1 MDFYPPQLADQ
12 SSSTATSLEHLGSSI
27 QANQPPVTP
36 DIVTAEKKRKK
47 RTGSSEGDGPKIKKT
62 RQSQSCDACRA
73 RKVKCDRPPP
83 GKETNGPIK
92 DICSH
97 CAQLNLPCTFD
108 YVQRKRGPP
117 NMYLRRIQEDQQ
129 VECNG
134 SGKSISATVG
144 PSKFS
149 SEVPAAIPRP
159 PLPSQTVLRD
169 TLPTISDNTSSEWQP
184 TLGMTMPVT
193 RAAHAGHYPPPTMSI
208 SATSSPNSQ
217 AVTVPLGLSPLRSRS
232 YLPASLDP
240 SHSLATS
247 QTPSAQSS
255 PLHLPQHLTYI
266 NHTYDPRNPLDSVLP
281 RPLLYHIIDLYF
293 DYIYCLIPC
302 LHKPSFIRDLNTK
315 REENPDQEEWVV
327 LVLAVIASTLVQ
339 LPRSFVNLPRN
350 EVKDLVL
357 RCHNR
362 VRNYVARDFS
372 SVTVTRTIIIYL
384 SLFVHGI
391 TGHITVSHGLFG
403 QNYVFMLALRAHE
416 EGTYAELGNIEGV
429 LLRRMFWLMYG
440 GDKTLAFTG
449 TFPVLFHED
458 DCASVA
464 LPEDIDDEYLTE
476 EGYTKQPE
484 SYTSVLSGFRYI
496 SHLFRVSGEVLD
508 KRRRDKLRSPSGL
521 MLQMRINEINELYN
535 RTMSIMDFCPAPLKL
550 DYKSA
555 SASVMSMSPDWD
567 ERIKSDIHTI
577 FFDPDKHDMDLGKD
591 FYLVQQANIYITQQL
606 VRFTIIQYREELLK
620 IQQDEAHQELDLAQ
634 REAMKRSIREQAQ
647 DERDEVVVDM
657 LSILQKI
664 PIQVLAVNS
673 FTIIEKVRFVAS
685 SLLDFLDHG
694 ENMGLLSPS
703 SQETRAQKAQRN
715 LWKFLNYLSDI
726 ESMYSWHDEK
736 ETT

>member
-1 MDFYPPQLADQ
+1 MDFYPPQLAGQ
-12 SSSTATSLEHLGSSI
+12 SSTATALEHLGSAT
-27 QANQPPVTP
+27 QANQQSVTP
-36 DIVTAEKKRKK
+36 DIVTIERKRKK
-47 RTGSSEGDGPKIKKT
+47 RSGNNEEDGTKIKKT

-92 DICSH
+92 NVCSH

-117 NMYLRRIQEDQQ
+117 NMYLKRIREDQE
-129 VECNG
+129 VESNEN
-134 SGKSISATVG
+134 GKSIPSPVG
-144 PSKFS
+144 SSKFN
-149 SEVPAAIPRP
+149 SEVPASIARAP
-159 PLPSQTVLRD
+159 PPSQTILRG
-169 TLPTISDNTSSEWQP
+169 TLPMMSNNTSPGWQP
-184 TLGMTMPVT
+184 TLAMTMPT
-193 RAAHAGHYPPPTMSI
+193 TQSAHAGHYPPSTMSI
-208 SATSSPNSQ
+208 SNSSSPTAQ
-217 AVTVPLGLSPLRSRS
+217 AVTAPLGLSPLRSRS

-240 SHSLATS
+240 SHPLVAS

-255 PLHLPQHLTYI
+255 PLHLPQHLAYI
-266 NHTYDPRNPLDSVLP
+266 NHTFNPRNPLDSVLP

-302 LHKPSFIRDLNTK
+302 LHKPSFVHDLNTK
-315 REENPDQEEWVV
+315 REENLNEEEWVI
-327 LVLAVIASTLVQ
+327 LVLAVVASTLVQ
-339 LPRSFVNLPRN
+339 LPRSFVNLPRK

-362 VRNYVARDFS
+362 VRNYLAQDFD

-384 SLFVHGI
+384 SLFVYRIIGRI
-391 TGHITVSHGLFG
+391 AVAEGLFG
-403 QNYVFMLALRAHE
+403 QNYVAILTLRAHE
-416 EGTYAELGNIEGV
+416 ERTYAKLGNIERV

-440 GDKTLAFTG
+440 ADKTLAFTG
-449 TFPVLFHED
+449 AFPAFFHED

-464 LPEDIDDEYLTE
+464 LPEDIDDEYLTK
-476 EGYTKQPE
+476 EGYIKQPE

-496 SHLFRVSGEVLD
+496 SDLFRVSGEVLD
-508 KRRRDKLRSPSGL
+508 KRRRDRLRSPSGL
-521 MLQMRINEINELYN
+521 MLQMRINEINELHN
-535 RTMSIMDFCPAPLKL
+535 RTMSIMDLCPAPLKL
-550 DYKSA
+550 DYRSA
-555 SASVMSMSPDWD
+555 SVSVMSMSPDWD

-577 FFDPDKHDMDLGKD
+577 FSDPNKHDMDLVKD

-606 VRFTIIQYREELLK
+606 VRFTIIQYREELLES
-620 IQQDEAHQELDLAQ
+620 QQDDVHHELDLAQ
-634 REAMKRSIREQAQ
+634 RETMKRSIREQAQ

-673 FTIIEKVRFVAS
+673 FSIIEKVRFVAS
-685 SLLDFLDHG
+685 SLLDFLNHDEG
-694 ENMGLLSPS
+694 IGLLPPS

-715 LWKFLNYLSDI
+715 LWKFLNYLFEI
-726 ESMYSWHDEK
+726 ESMYSWDDDK
-736 ETT
+736 ATI